1 MDQQEHIN
9 LIVIRRVVHTVAVY
23 KPLDLGVTSDGGEG
37 EKAMS
42 LHPRTVSLHFFDT
55 CHPVFYDTIGR
66 AFNIDA
72 SSFIPDGNM
81 VLVVWGQEMSS
92 MIHFEILIK

>member
-1 MDQQEHIN
+1 M
-9 LIVIRRVVHTVAVY
+9 IRRVVHTVSVY
-23 KPLDLGVTSDGGEG
+23 KPLDLGVISDWGEG

-42 LHPRTVSLHFFDT
+42 LHPRTVGLHLFDT

-66 AFNIDA
+66 TFNIDA
-72 SSFIPDGNM
+72 SCFVPDGNM
-81 VLVVWGQEMSS
+81 VLVVWGQEMRS

>member
-1 MDQQEHIN
+1 M
-9 LIVIRRVVHTVAVY
+9 IRRVVHTVSVH

-42 LHPRTVSLHFFDT
+42 LHPWTVGLYLFDT
-55 CHPVFYDTIGR
+55 CHPVFDDTVGR
-66 AFNIDA
+66 TFDIDA
-72 SSFIPDGNM
+72 SSFVPDGNM

-92 MIHFEILIK
+92 MIHFEILIKQ